1 MDDLDAVAKNL
12 KEKTMQRKTGESAE
26 ATKERMK
33 KVLEERDKAMKKIYD
48 YQDKTGIPTKEE
60 TEKDFFDKEINK

>member
-1 MDDLDAVAKNL
+1 MDLDVVAKNL
-12 KEKTMQRKTGESAE
+12 KEKAMQRKTGESEE

-33 KVLEERDKAMKKIYD
+33 KVLEERDKAMKKIYN

-60 TEKDFFDKEINK
+60 TEKHFFEEEIN